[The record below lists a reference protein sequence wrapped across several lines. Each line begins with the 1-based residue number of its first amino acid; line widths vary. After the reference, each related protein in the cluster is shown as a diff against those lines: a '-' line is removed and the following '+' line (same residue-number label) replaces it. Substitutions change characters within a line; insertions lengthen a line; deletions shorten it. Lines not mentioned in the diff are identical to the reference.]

1 MTTFTTNTHPAAS
14 STVQTLTPLLAS
26 AAAAL
31 RTALTPSKRDPEAIL
46 AAQARRAAARQATDN
61 LLR

>member
-1 MTTFTTNTHPAAS
+1 
-14 STVQTLTPLLAS
+14 VQILTPLLAN

-31 RTALTPSKRDPEAIL
+31 RTALTPSECYPEAIL
-46 AAQARRAAARQATDN
+46 VAQARRAAARQATDN

>member
-1 MTTFTTNTHPAAS
+1 
-14 STVQTLTPLLAS
+14 VQTLTPLLAS

-46 AAQARRAAARQATDN
+46 AAQARRAAACQATDN